1 MGTEQLTEDAILT
14 LADEAPETVFLVDRG
29 GIVRYV
35 NAHCAETLGFAPS
48 DVIGQPIIE
57 LVLPGDRDRTLKEAA
72 QVLAGRDRVGFENR
86 YQHRDGR
93 AIYLAWQ
100 ANWLGAHQLRMG
112 FARDVTALRQ
122 PACAHLLAPE
132 LLGVLEPV
140 ERDVL
145 VLLLTAASE
154 SQIAS
159 RLDLGPART
168 QALVLSVFRKLGV
181 PGRLGLMSLCL
192 RGLEAPV
199 EA

>member
-1 MGTEQLTEDAILT
+1 MERLTEDAILT
-14 LADEAPETVFLVDRG
+14 LAEGAQETVFLVDRG

-35 NAHCAETLGFAPS
+35 NARCADTLGFTRS

-72 QVLAGRDRVGFENR
+72 QVVAGRDRVGFENR

-100 ANWLGAHQLRMG
+100 ANWLHAHQLRMG

-122 PACAHLLAPE
+122 PACEHMLASD
-132 LLGVLEPV
+132 LLGLLDPV

-159 RLDLGPART
+159 RLGLGAART
-168 QALVLSVFRKLGV
+168 QTLVLSVFRKLGV

>member
-1 MGTEQLTEDAILT
+1 MERLTEDAVLT
-14 LADEAPETVFLVDRG
+14 LAKHAQEIVFLVDRD
-29 GIVRYV
+29 GIVRHV
-35 NAHCAETLGFAPS
+35 NGRCADTLGFAQS
-48 DVIGQPIIE
+48 AVIGQPIIE
-57 LVLPGDRDRTLKEAA
+57 LVLPADRDRTLKEAA
-72 QVLAGRDRVGFENR
+72 RVVAGQNRTGFENR

-100 ANWLGAHQLRMG
+100 ARWLDAHQLRMG

-122 PACAHLLAPE
+122 PACAHLLAPD
-132 LLGVLEPV
+132 LLGLLDPV

-154 SQIAS
+154 RQIAS
-159 RLDLGPART
+159 RMGLGPGRT

-192 RGLEAPV
+192 RGLAPPV
-199 EA
+199 AA

>member
-1 MGTEQLTEDAILT
+1 MERLTEDAVLC
-14 LADEAPETVFLVDRG
+14 LADDAPETVFLVDRG
-29 GIVRYV
+29 GVVRYV
-35 NAHCAETLGFAPS
+35 NARCADTLGFARS

-57 LVLPGDRDRTLKEAA
+57 LVMPGDRDRTLKEAA

-100 ANWLGAHQLRMG
+100 ANWLDAHQLRMG

-122 PACAHLLAPE
+122 PACAHMLAPE
-132 LLGVLEPV
+132 LLGLLDPLEC
-140 ERDVL
+140 DVL

-159 RLDLGPART
+159 RLGLGAGRT

-192 RGLEAPV
+192 RALESPEQA
-199 EA
+199 